1 MYIVPH
7 RGSTAAVATALPPLF
22 VRPISGK
29 LRMQRRCRPRPVRC
43 WYPHPG
49 FLGQLSID
57 PSVDAL
63 FPAVRTKAGF
73 TAKDK
78 QLYEQWVDS
87 GFLPDYYKKTPG
99 DCGTA
104 ATSLPGTLKA
114 VPALSVTGS
123 SLLKFAAATGPAA
136 PFVAAA
142 GAVASVLGDIFGIFG
157 GHHAAAVAK
166 EQDTLCQIVPAV
178 NQALS
183 LIDQALQQG
192 QMTSAAA
199 SQALDNTYAAYT
211 QAVSQI
217 IKDNTSQCNAAC
229 VYGRALRGIVAQRK
243 LNLKANPPV
252 ADTSPVAAAAA
263 QAGLPSW
270 APYVIGG
277 VLLWYLVS

>member
-1 MYIVPH
+1 MYLMPQFAGA
-7 RGSTAAVATALPPLF
+7 RAVATALPPLF
-22 VRPISGK
+22 VRPVSGK
-29 LRMQRRCRPRPVRC
+29 LRMARVNRVRPVRC
-43 WYPHPG
+43 WYPYPG
-49 FLGQLSID
+49 FLGID

-63 FPAVRTKAGF
+63 FPPVSSRPGF
-73 TAKDK
+73 TQKDK
-78 QLYEQWVDS
+78 TNYQQWVDS
-87 GFLPDYYKKTPG
+87 GFLPDYYKKSPG

-104 ATSLPGTLKA
+104 ASSLPGTLKA

-166 EQDTLCQIVPAV
+166 EQNTLCQIVPAA

-183 LIDQALQQG
+183 IIDQALQQG
-192 QMTSAAA
+192 QMTSADA
-199 SQALDNTYAAYT
+199 SAALDNTYSAYQ

-217 IKDNTSQCNAAC
+217 IKDNTSECNAAC
-229 VYGRALRGIVAQRK
+229 VYGRALRGIIAQRK
-243 LNLKANPPV
+243 LNLKANPPA

-263 QAGLPSW
+263 QVGLPAW
-270 APYVIGG
+270 APYAIGG